1 MTRLERPGVLGRG
14 RQTVGGQQCLQG
26 FQESRVKLG
35 GYAGI
40 IASPPLLRARF
51 VGIVAAM
58 TATTLA
64 PATRYQIA
72 AWLMTASGLLLIL
85 YLRLLPALLA
95 GLLVVQ
101 LVHLLAP
108 RFVIGKLGHTWSK
121 VLVVSLITLIVLG
134 ALGGVTAGAILYLRT
149 EGGLAGLLTK
159 MAEVIENSRE
169 LLPPWAGEWLPQ
181 GDESVIRA
189 GLVEWLRVHAQDL
202 RKLGGDAGRVL
213 LLILVGFIIGS
224 FVALRE
230 ASPHQM
236 MAPLAQALC
245 ERVHRLAE
253 AFRRVVF
260 AQVRISALNALL
272 TWAYLVLVLPA
283 FGVELPFVKT
293 MVLVTFVVGL
303 LPVLGNL
310 ISNTIIVIISLSHS
324 LYVAAGS
331 LVFLVVIH
339 KLEYFVNARI
349 IGGQIKARA
358 WELLIAMLAMEAAFG
373 VPGVIAAPFFYAYI
387 KKELS
392 DRELI

>member
-1 MTRLERPGVLGRG
+1 MTPL
-14 RQTVGGQQCLQG
+14 
-26 FQESRVKLG
+26 
-35 GYAGI
+35 
-40 IASPPLLRARF
+40 PP
-51 VGIVAAM
+51 V
-58 TATTLA
+58 
-64 PATRYQIA
+64 TRYQIA
-72 AWLMTASGLLLIL
+72 AWILMAAGLWVVL

-108 RFVIGKLGHTWSK
+108 RFVIGKLSHTWSK

-134 ALGGVTAGAILYLRT
+134 LLGGMTTGAILYLRT
-149 EGGLAGLLTK
+149 EGGLTGLLTK

-189 GLVEWLRVHAQDL
+189 GLVEWLRVHAQEL

-213 LLILVGFIIGS
+213 LLILIGFIIGS
-224 FVALRE
+224 FIALRE
-230 ASPHQM
+230 ARPHQTL
-236 MAPLAQALC
+236 APLAQAFC
-245 ERVHRLAE
+245 ERVHRLGE

-260 AQVRISALNALL
+260 AQVRISALNAFL
-272 TWAYLVLVLPA
+272 TWIYLGIILPA
-283 FGVELPFVKT
+283 SGVELPFVKT
-293 MVLVTFVVGL
+293 MVLVTFVIGL

-331 LVFLVVIH
+331 LAFLVIIH

-358 WELLIAMLAMEAAFG
+358 WELLIVMLGMEAAFG
-373 VPGVIAAPFFYAYI
+373 IPGVIAAPIYYAYI

>member
-1 MTRLERPGVLGRG
+1 MTD
-14 RQTVGGQQCLQG
+14 
-26 FQESRVKLG
+26 S
-35 GYAGI
+35 
-40 IASPPLLRARF
+40 
-51 VGIVAAM
+51 
-58 TATTLA
+58 LA
-64 PATRYQIA
+64 PATRHQIA
-72 AWLMTASGLLLIL
+72 AWLMMAAGLLLVMF
-85 YLRLLPALLA
+85 LRLLPALLA

-108 RFVIGKLGHTWSK
+108 RFVIGKLSHTWSK
-121 VLVVSLITLIVLG
+121 VLVVTLITLVVLG
-134 ALGGVTAGAILYLRT
+134 ALGGLTAGAILYLRT
-149 EGGLAGLLTK
+149 EGGLTGLLTK

-189 GLVEWLRVHAQDL
+189 GLVEWLREHAQEL

-230 ASPHQM
+230 ASPHHTL
-236 MAPLAQALC
+236 APLAQALC
-245 ERVHRLAE
+245 ERVLRLAE

-260 AQVRISALNALL
+260 AQVRISALNVLL
-272 TWAYLVLVLPA
+272 TWIYLGLVLPA
-283 FGVELPFVKT
+283 FGVQLPFVKT

-310 ISNTIIVIISLSHS
+310 ISNTVIVIISLSHS

-331 LVFLVVIH
+331 LVFLIVIH

-358 WELLIAMLAMEAAFG
+358 WELLIVMLAMEAAFG
-373 VPGVIAAPFFYAYI
+373 VPGVIAAPVFYAYI

-392 DRELI
+392 DRKLI

>member
-1 MTRLERPGVLGRG
+1 
-14 RQTVGGQQCLQG
+14 
-26 FQESRVKLG
+26 
-35 GYAGI
+35 
-40 IASPPLLRARF
+40 LLREGF
-51 VGIVAAM
+51 LGIVAAM
-58 TATTLA
+58 TDPLT
-64 PATRYQIA
+64 PATRYQLA
-72 AWLMTASGLLLIL
+72 AWMMMAAGLLLVL

-95 GLLVVQ
+95 GLLMVQ

-108 RFVIGKLGHTWSK
+108 RFVIGRLSHTWSK
-121 VLVVSLITLIVLG
+121 VLVVSLIILVVLG
-134 ALGGVTAGAILYLRT
+134 ALAGATTGVILYLRT
-149 EGGLAGLLTK
+149 EGGLTGLLTK

-181 GDESVIRA
+181 GDDSVIRA
-189 GLVEWLRVHAQDL
+189 GLVEWLRTHAQDL

-213 LLILVGFIIGS
+213 LLILVGFIVGS
-224 FVALRE
+224 FIALRE
-230 ASPHQM
+230 ASPHRT
-236 MAPLAQALC
+236 MAPLAQALY
-245 ERVHRLAE
+245 ERMHRLGE

-260 AQVRISALNALL
+260 AQVRISLLNAVL
-272 TWAYLVLVLPA
+272 TWIYLALILPA
-283 FGVELPFVKT
+283 FGVQLPFVKT

-310 ISNTIIVIISLSHS
+310 ISNTVIVIISLSHS
-324 LYVAAGS
+324 LHAAVGS
-331 LVFLVVIH
+331 LAFLVVIH

-373 VPGVIAAPFFYAYI
+373 VAGVIAAPVFYAYI

>member
-1 MTRLERPGVLGRG
+1 LLETGFLG
-14 RQTVGGQQCLQG
+14 
-26 FQESRVKLG
+26 K
-35 GYAGI
+35 
-40 IASPPLLRARF
+40 
-51 VGIVAAM
+51 VAAM
-58 TATTLA
+58 TENPA

-72 AWLMTASGLLLIL
+72 AWLMMAAGLLTIL
-85 YLRLLPALLA
+85 HLRLLPALLA

-108 RFVIGKLGHTWSK
+108 RFVTSKLSHTWSK
-121 VLVVSLITLIVLG
+121 VLVVSLITLVVLG

-149 EGGLAGLLTK
+149 EGGLTGLLTK

-189 GLVEWLRVHAQDL
+189 GLVEWLRDHAQDL
-202 RKLGGDAGRVL
+202 RRLGGDAGRAL
-213 LLILVGFIIGS
+213 LLILIGFIIGS
-224 FVALRE
+224 FIALRE
-230 ASPHQM
+230 ATPHLTL
-236 MAPLAQALC
+236 APLSQALC
-245 ERVHRLAE
+245 ERAHRLAE

-272 TWAYLVLVLPA
+272 TWIYLGVILPA
-283 FGVELPFVKT
+283 FGVQLPFVKT

-331 LVFLVVIH
+331 LGFLIIIH

-358 WELLIAMLAMEAAFG
+358 WELLIVMLAMEAAFG
-373 VPGVIAAPFFYAYI
+373 VPGVIAAPVFYAYI

-392 DRELI
+392 DRKLI

>member
-1 MTRLERPGVLGRG
+1 
-14 RQTVGGQQCLQG
+14 
-26 FQESRVKLG
+26 
-35 GYAGI
+35 
-40 IASPPLLRARF
+40 
-51 VGIVAAM
+51 M
-58 TATTLA
+58 TAIQ

-72 AWLMTASGLLLIL
+72 AWLMTAAGLLLVMF
-85 YLRLLPALLA
+85 LRLLPALLA
-95 GLLVVQ
+95 GMLVVQ

-108 RFVIGKLGHTWSK
+108 RFVIGNLSHPWSK
-121 VLVVSLITLIVLG
+121 VFVVSLITLVVLG

-149 EGGLAGLLTK
+149 EGGLTGLLTK

-169 LLPPWAGEWLPQ
+169 LLPPWAGAWLPQ

-189 GLVEWLRVHAQDL
+189 GLVEWLRAHAQDL
-202 RKLGGDAGRVL
+202 RKLGGDAGRAL

-224 FVALRE
+224 FIALRE
-230 ASPHQM
+230 ATPHLNL
-236 MAPLAQALC
+236 APLAQALC
-245 ERVHRLAE
+245 ERAHRLAE

-272 TWAYLVLVLPA
+272 TWIYLVLILPA
-283 FGVELPFVKT
+283 FGVQLPFVKT

-310 ISNTIIVIISLSHS
+310 VSNSIIVIISLSHS

-331 LVFLVVIH
+331 LAFLVIIH

-358 WELLIAMLAMEAAFG
+358 WELLIVMLAMEAAFG
-373 VPGVIAAPFFYAYI
+373 VPGVIAAPVFYAYI

>member
-1 MTRLERPGVLGRG
+1 LPRSGFLGN
-14 RQTVGGQQCLQG
+14 
-26 FQESRVKLG
+26 
-35 GYAGI
+35 
-40 IASPPLLRARF
+40 
-51 VGIVAAM
+51 VAAM
-58 TATTLA
+58 TDPLA

-72 AWLMTASGLLLIL
+72 AWLMTASGLLLVL

-169 LLPPWAGEWLPQ
+169 LLPPWAREWLPQ
-181 GDESVIRA
+181 GDGSVIRA
-189 GLVEWLRVHAQDL
+189 GLVEWLRIHAQDL

-230 ASPHQM
+230 ASPHQR

-245 ERVHRLAE
+245 ERVRRLAE

-272 TWAYLVLVLPA
+272 TWAYLVLILPA
-283 FGVELPFVKT
+283 FGVQLPFVKT

-310 ISNTIIVIISLSHS
+310 ISNTIIVVISLSHS

-331 LVFLVVIH
+331 LAFLVVIH

-373 VPGVIAAPFFYAYI
+373 VPGVIAAPVYYAYI